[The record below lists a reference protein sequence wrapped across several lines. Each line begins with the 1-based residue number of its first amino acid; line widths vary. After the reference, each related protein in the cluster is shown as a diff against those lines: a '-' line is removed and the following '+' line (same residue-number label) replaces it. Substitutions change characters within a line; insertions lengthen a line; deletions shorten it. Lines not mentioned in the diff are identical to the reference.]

1 MADPMTEAEAKTWVL
16 DAAKGSGACLSTLSP
31 SARKN
36 KLDEGLEK
44 AGKLAR
50 PWSISEPKGW
60 EDALEVTVL
69 VPGTGNSPP
78 KMVVVLVPVEPSA
91 RANGKAGPKVAEERQ
106 NDDDAV
112 IRGVADLLEAKVR
125 TERVAKTW
133 QRGPASDPGIVYDT
147 MELALRTVREAM
159 TLSSRAQRVL
169 MDHLERAAPK
179 PRDRVAA
186 LQLPEGVVRL
196 TGGGQRFEGG
206 FRLTNRTS
214 RWMRPKLSQD
224 VVLMGQGVKPSEFKA
239 KVTTGSVEIAP
250 GATQRVWI
258 TLEIDAEET
267 LGEVELYGV
276 LKDLAENRY
285 LADIPI
291 LIQRFPGIPIV
302 AQ

>member
-1 MADPMTEAEAKTWVL
+1 MADPMTEAEAKAWVL
-16 DAAKGSGACLSTLSP
+16 DAAKRSGACLSTFSP
-31 SARKN
+31 SARKH

-50 PWSISEPKGW
+50 PWSISQPKGW

-69 VPGTGNSPP
+69 VPGTDNSPP
-78 KMVVVLVPVEPSA
+78 KMVVVLVPVEPSE
-91 RANGKAGPKVAEERQ
+91 RAKGKAGPKVAEERQ

-214 RWMRPKLSQD
+214 RWMRPDFEEEVVLLDGQQAQVTCKVETGD
-224 VVLMGQGVKPSEFKA
+224 VV
-239 KVTTGSVEIAP
+239 IAP

-258 TLEIDAEET
+258 TLVTSTPAPI
-267 LGEVELYGV
+267 LPLSGL
-276 LKDLAENRY
+276 LKEKGRARF

-291 LIQRFPGIPIV
+291 VVQ
-302 AQ
+302 

>member
-1 MADPMTEAEAKTWVL
+1 MADPMTEEPVKKLVLAAADKAEVRASTLAPSSRKRGL
-16 DAAKGSGACLSTLSP
+16 DAELK
-31 SARKN
+31 KQ
-36 KLDEGLEK
+36 K
-44 AGKLAR
+44 AAGNFHAS
-50 PWSISEPKGW
+50 WSISEPKGW
-60 EDALEVTVL
+60 EEPLEVTVFV
-69 VPGTGNSPP
+69 VPAGEGDPQI
-78 KMVVVLVPVEPSA
+78 VVVLVPVEPSE
-91 RANGKAGPKVAEERQ
+91 RAKGKAGPKVAEERQ

-125 TERVAKTW
+125 TERVAATW

-214 RWMRPKLSQD
+214 RWMRPDFEEEVVLLDGQQAQVSCKVETGD
-224 VVLMGQGVKPSEFKA
+224 VV
-239 KVTTGSVEIAP
+239 IAP

-258 TLEIDAEET
+258 NLATSTPAPKLPLT
-267 LGEVELYGV
+267 GV
-276 LKDLAENRY
+276 LKEKGDARF

-291 LIQRFPGIPIV
+291 VVQ
-302 AQ
+302 